1 MSPPITVMVSPT
13 GETTVATQG
22 FTGGACILA
31 SWELERA
38 LGLKQQEQMTPE
50 FYQPSTATSETSQQT

>member
-1 MSPPITVMVSPT
+1 MTPTITVTVAPT

-38 LGLKQQEQMTPE
+38 LGLKQHEQMTPE
-50 FYQPSTATSETSQQT
+50 FYQPSTATSETQQQS